1 MLNKWGLRYP
11 HRRHIKQPFTDL
23 QLPEKR
29 DGIFASATANC
40 RLFLPAAHD
49 SFAVGVPIDH
59 ILFADTVIN
68 KNPSIGRPTVSEN
81 VEFEEIENLEGETEL
96 TPPDIYAANLI
107 EWAVDRH
114 ASDLYLSDAANS
126 VVVSVR
132 RLGRI
137 EVVRRL
143 ARDYGHRLQGHL
155 RVLAGSDAVEN
166 KRPTEGRGVVQ
177 IPGGGIVDL
186 RLSTIPT
193 LNGQD
198 VAIRLFD
205 PQRGTRALDELGMD
219 AFEME
224 TIDQLLQRPSG
235 LVLFVGP
242 VASGKSTS
250 LYAMIDRLNDETRKI
265 HTLEDPIERAIPN
278 VMQTRINLRAGLDYP
293 DLLSVVLRHGPD
305 VIMIGEIRD
314 SRTAA
319 AAVRAG
325 ASGQLVLA
333 TMHAKS
339 ASEAID
345 TMLHYDAHPKF
356 LAGSLIAV
364 INQRLVRRLCQNC
377 RQTVELSEP
386 LQVPER
392 IAHRLG
398 NQEAR
403 LYRQVGCDN
412 CFNDGFESLTC
423 VPEIM
428 MVDKSLADAVSCG
441 AGSAELQTLAEQQG
455 MLSMAEATMTRVFA
469 GHTTPQEAN
478 RVVSDPDLAA
488 LTALC

>member
-1 MLNKWGLRYP
+1 M
-11 HRRHIKQPFTDL
+11 
-23 QLPEKR
+23 
-29 DGIFASATANC
+29 
-40 RLFLPAAHD
+40 
-49 SFAVGVPIDH
+49 
-59 ILFADTVIN
+59 IN
-68 KNPSIGRPTVSEN
+68 KNPSVGPTVSEN
-81 VEFEEIENLEGETEL
+81 ETVEFEEIENLEGETEL

-114 ASDLYLSDAANS
+114 ASDLYLSDSANS

-166 KRPTEGRGVVQ
+166 KRPTEGRGVVR
-177 IPGGGIVDL
+177 IPGGGVVDL

-193 LNGQD
+193 LDGQD

-205 PQRGTRALDELGMD
+205 PRRGSRSLNELGMD
-219 AFEME
+219 AVELE
-224 TIDQLLQRPSG
+224 LIEQLLERPSG

-278 VMQTRINLRAGLDYP
+278 VMQSRINLRAGLDYP

-314 SRTAA
+314 PRTAA

-339 ASEAID
+339 AAEAID

-364 INQRLVRRLCQNC
+364 INQRLVRRLCPQC
-377 RQTVELSEP
+377 RQSVDLP
-386 LQVPER
+386 QPPHVPER
-392 IAHRLG
+392 IAPRLG
-398 NQEAR
+398 DQEAK
-403 LYRQVGCDN
+403 LYKPTGCDA
-412 CFNDGFESLTC
+412 CFNDGFENLTC

-428 MVDKSLADAVSCG
+428 IVDKMMSDAITRG
-441 AGSAELQTLAEQQG
+441 ASAAELQDLAEQHG
-455 MLSMAEATMTRVFA
+455 MLSMVEATMARVLS
-469 GHTTPQEAN
+469 GVTTPQEAN
-478 RVVSDPDLAA
+478 RVVSDPELAA
-488 LTALC
+488 LAAQC

>member
-1 MLNKWGLRYP
+1 MSNN
-11 HRRHIKQPFTDL
+11 
-23 QLPEKR
+23 E
-29 DGIFASATANC
+29 
-40 RLFLPAAHD
+40 
-49 SFAVGVPIDH
+49 
-59 ILFADTVIN
+59 TVD
-68 KNPSIGRPTVSEN
+68 
-81 VEFEEIENLEGETEL
+81 FEEIDNLEGETEL
-96 TPPDIYAANLI
+96 TPPEMYAANLI
-107 EWAVDRH
+107 DWAVDRH
-114 ASDLYLSDAANS
+114 ASDLYLSDAVNS

-137 EVVRRL
+137 ETVRRL
-143 ARDYGHRLQGHL
+143 ARDYGHRLMGHL

-166 KRPTEGRGVVQ
+166 MRPTEGRGVLQ
-177 IPGGGIVDL
+177 MPGGGAVDL

-205 PQRGTRALDELGMD
+205 PSRGGHSLEQLGMD
-219 AFEME
+219 AFELE
-224 TIDQLLQRPSG
+224 IVEQLLERPSG
-235 LVLFVGP
+235 LILFVGP

-250 LYAMIDRLNDETRKI
+250 MYAMIDRLNDQSRKI

-339 ASEAID
+339 AAEAMD

-356 LAGSLIAV
+356 LAAALIAV
-364 INQRLVRRLCQNC
+364 INQRLVRRLCTEC
-377 RQTVELSEP
+377 RETIELQEP
-386 LQVPER
+386 LHVPER

-398 NQEAR
+398 NKEAR
-403 LYRQVGCDN
+403 LYKSGACEK
-412 CFNDGFESLTC
+412 CFGDGFDALTC
-423 VPEIM
+423 IPEIM
-428 MVDKSLADAVSCG
+428 SVDKNLSDAIGRG
-441 AGSAELQTLAEQQG
+441 ASSAELQDLAEQNG
-455 MLSMAEATMTRVFA
+455 MLSMVEAIIGRVFS
-469 GHTTPQEAN
+469 GVTTPQEAN

-488 LTALC
+488 LAALAAKC